1 MNHDL
6 HYLFQNKLKS
16 FNKRKGGKGG
26 VWGGWLEFQ
35 NKFRDLIQIHIAVF
49 LPSIQQYDYNPEHS
63 ETSLS
68 EDTKITLNT
77 YMMQLQTAIY
87 KSN

>member
-16 FNKRKGGKGG
+16 FNKRKERGVGG
-26 VWGGWLEFQ
+26 VLLEFQ

>member
-16 FNKRKGGKGG
+16 FNKRKEIGGG
-26 VWGGWLEFQ
+26 VLLEFQ

>member
-16 FNKRKGGKGG
+16 FNKRKGGKGGG

-63 ETSLS
+63 ETSIWRHQNNTQYLH
-68 EDTKITLNT
+68 DAITN
-77 YMMQLQTAIY
+77 
-87 KSN
+87 SNI

>member
-16 FNKRKGGKGG
+16 FNKRKESGVGG
-26 VWGGWLEFQ
+26 VLLEFQ